1 MTNALKPWMFR
12 QCWFNT
18 PLWCRL
24 DVLVRLCS
32 TRTFFVQNKLNIFK
46 SKSKKNTSVKTW
58 TCEASLLNGCQPSI

>member
-1 MTNALKPWMFR
+1 MDFQNLWVTVLLMTSAPTPWMFR

-32 TRTFFVQNKLNIFK
+32 TRTFFVQNKLNFFK
-46 SKSKKNTSVKTW
+46 SKSKKTP
-58 TCEASLLNGCQPSI
+58 Q